1 LCTFFGTFQQ
11 HTKKGHFVVVIAS
24 IALFPRAGCRCHAQP
39 DKSSQQPAD
48 NFHFPGWWPSEGT
61 DVFVCC
67 TRIWDNPIRF
77 VPSSMS
83 RPISC
88 RLIGAVGGLIGLLS
102 GCATLGDGNGSRL
115 DLVQERGELFCGVSG
130 KIPGFSFLSPDGRY
144 AGLDVDLCK
153 AMAAAFVGDSSK
165 VQYRPLTAPERFTA
179 LRSGEIDLLSRN
191 TTHTLSRDAA
201 GGNGLSFAPTVF
213 HDGQGLMVSVGSGV
227 RSMADLSGKAI
238 CVGSGTTTE
247 QNLNDAFAAQGL
259 PYTPIKYQ
267 DLNQVVGGYLQGRCA
282 AMTSDRSQLASARS
296 GFKDPQEHVIL
307 ADRLSKEPLAP
318 AVVGGDQRMA
328 DATNWVVYA
337 LIEAEERGITQA
349 NLDDVLEQAVA
360 DPSQAALRRFLGVDG
375 GLGAKLGLPDDFVV
389 QVIRATGNYGE
400 IYNRHLGPGSAVTI
414 PRGPN
419 RLGGEGGLMIAPPFT

>member
-1 LCTFFGTFQQ
+1 MF
-11 HTKKGHFVVVIAS
+11 
-24 IALFPRAGCRCHAQP
+24 
-39 DKSSQQPAD
+39 
-48 NFHFPGWWPSEGT
+48 
-61 DVFVCC
+61 
-67 TRIWDNPIRF
+67 
-77 VPSSMS
+77 
-83 RPISC
+83 RPISS
-88 RLIGAVGGLIGLLS
+88 RLIGAVGGLIGLLC
-102 GCATLGDGNGSRL
+102 GCATLGDGTDSRL
-115 DLVQERGELFCGVSG
+115 NLVQTRGELLCGVSG

-144 AGLDVDLCK
+144 AGLDVDVCK
-153 AMAAAFVGDSSK
+153 AMAAAFVGDSTK

-213 HDGQGLMVSVGSGV
+213 HDGQGLMVSVGSGA

-247 QNLNDAFAAQGL
+247 QNLNDAFAAKGL

-296 GFKDPQEHVIL
+296 GFKDPQQHLIL
-307 ADRLSKEPLAP
+307 EDLLSKEPLAP

-349 NLDDVLEQAVA
+349 NLDKVLEQATA

-400 IYNRHLGPGSAVTI
+400 IYNRHLGPGGAVTI

-419 RLGGEGGLMIAPPFT
+419 RLAGEGGLMIAPPFT